1 MMCASNKDKKLCE
14 FEAYKVQEL
23 NKILAKLISTLKDD
37 KDNFKKFLYSSFRL
51 ADEDSIIN
59 KINELTNEINSLSLK
74 YRANQNS
81 GNKFLMMASNNYL
94 EKAIKLAE
102 EKNILVVPIVSSM
115 NTDRKIKNYI
125 NILEN
130 LPTDE
135 KDIESSN
142 FKELFSNAVIVNQSL
157 IYFIVGG
164 QASYISKEPK
174 LLYEFEHEYIIR
186 KTTFKTKYGII
197 ISKWP

>member
-14 FEAYKVQEL
+14 SEAYKVQEL

-51 ADEDSIIN
+51 ADEDSIKN
-59 KINELTNEINSLSLK
+59 KINELTNEINLLSLK

-102 EKNILVVPIVSSM
+102 EKNILVMTIASSM
-115 NTDRKIKNYI
+115 NIDRKIKNYI

-135 KDIESSN
+135 EDIESSN

-164 QASYISKEPK
+164 QASYISKEPNSYMNLSMNTLLEKQHLK
-174 LLYEFEHEYIIR
+174 LNME
-186 KTTFKTKYGII
+186 
-197 ISKWP
+197 

>member
-14 FEAYKVQEL
+14 SEAYKVQEL

-51 ADEDSIIN
+51 ADEDSIKN

-102 EKNILVVPIVSSM
+102 KNILVMPIASSM

-174 LLYEFEHEYIIR
+174 HLYEFEHEYIIR

>member
-14 FEAYKVQEL
+14 SEAYKVQEL

-51 ADEDSIIN
+51 ADEDSIKN

-102 EKNILVVPIVSSM
+102 EKI
-115 NTDRKIKNYI
+115 
-125 NILEN
+125 
-130 LPTDE
+130 
-135 KDIESSN
+135 
-142 FKELFSNAVIVNQSL
+142 
-157 IYFIVGG
+157 
-164 QASYISKEPK
+164 
-174 LLYEFEHEYIIR
+174 H
-186 KTTFKTKYGII
+186 
-197 ISKWP
+197 

>member
-1 MMCASNKDKKLCE
+1 M
-14 FEAYKVQEL
+14 
-23 NKILAKLISTLKDD
+23 AKLISTLKDD

-51 ADEDSIIN
+51 ADEDSIKN

-74 YRANQNS
+74 YRASQNS

-94 EKAIKLAE
+94 EKTIKLAE
-102 EKNILVVPIVSSM
+102 EKNILFMTIASPM
-115 NTDRKIKNYI
+115 NTDRKIKNFI

-130 LPTDE
+130 LPNDE
-135 KDIESSN
+135 ENIESSN

-164 QASYISKEPK
+164 
-174 LLYEFEHEYIIR
+174 
-186 KTTFKTKYGII
+186 
-197 ISKWP
+197 